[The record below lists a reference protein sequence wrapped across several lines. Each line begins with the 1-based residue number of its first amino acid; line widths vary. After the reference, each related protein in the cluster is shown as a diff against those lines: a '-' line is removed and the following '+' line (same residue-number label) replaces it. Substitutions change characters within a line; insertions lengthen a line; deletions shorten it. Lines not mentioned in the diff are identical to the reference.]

1 MLHRAGFAL
10 NFNRKGLQRAG
21 ALAQAAAVLL
31 AVGCSGPSTYNTSAN
46 PPVAV
51 AHVVGELATSA
62 KGADPVTVTVRSQG
76 QVTLT
81 GNASD
86 GGAAAIANF
95 SWAQTDGAGTP
106 TVKLLYT
113 DSDTVTFTAPA
124 VGQDTSL
131 HFTLTVTTAG
141 NTSATA
147 HVIVLVKSAVDANQ
161 LLSQPK
167 TVLSSYKVAVTTV
180 EGLGALAS
188 PSESL
193 SSDVPICV
201 TENRSLVYVA
211 RDGNQHAVSLAP
223 IQTDTT
229 WAAAIGGAANEF
241 GSYSNPRVT
250 FAIPARNED
259 DLAYLYNN
267 PVPGESSSAAAARL
281 ALQLVPSDMDSFTV
295 SITAAV
301 SAGPCAAASTGGVAG
316 KTLAVQILD
325 QNGNPVGAATTA
337 TSQGAAVTSAAFTP
351 DMLVSQTAAPT
362 VGLPTPT
369 AQYETLDTA
378 RAYYDAIDPT
388 GAKTTLTAWLNAN
401 CFNAAAANFGAD
413 AHGVY
418 TNNFDLGFGRDMY
431 FVTCKTGPHT
441 GDMASVVINYPSVEA
456 AAGKV
461 GAFIAVAMEYSAA
474 TDAGTAAGQTRN
486 QRRFP
491 KFYVFAPD
499 DRTGEF
505 RRISSANFDHRGQKY
520 VPGACAAC
528 HAGTPPQFPA
538 NFSHPVQSTATAFA
552 TVPDPTATPAGGVT
566 PQLGLADIDAVF
578 MPWDLDSF
586 LYADTDPTY
595 LGFSVS
601 PTGYTR
607 AAQEPNLKILNQL
620 SYCTY
625 QPALEPQTDG
635 TTIDRFASSRRLIA
649 QWYGGA
655 IAPDGSTAVDP
666 GCAQTGIPTAS
677 LLPGSFSD
685 TYTPAGWTKQT
696 APGGNS
702 TSQTSD
708 TVYHMVFARY
718 CRSCHTQNSIP
729 KNQFSSYASFIN
741 AFQVTPASPGVS
753 SAAGLGVQYV
763 FKQGKMPLA
772 RLTMDRFW
780 VNYSSGD
787 NAAKILAQHI
797 QEVNAETDLVN
808 PMTSEAIPSGQP
820 TIFVNANGPNAGNNV
835 FTPYTSTSA
844 VINRFGGVSVDASSS
859 FFVGNYSWSLCVI
872 APGSSNCAATPLVG
886 SGVATPGFSNYA
898 PGEYDLQLIAD
909 NGIGAS
915 VPTTFKLTV
924 PQHKPALDIHTPPQ
938 PGDCATSLSNSTIA
952 APNVFGPVASVDLS
966 TCIIG
971 GDEPTLVPN
980 TFQLLDPV
988 TGMWG
993 SAVSEASLSWNA
1005 SATSSCN
1012 PATQKCSY
1020 GISSAFNNMATGD
1033 PGTGIVTGLS
1043 YRVTDV
1049 DGDSVTGLLNLLLT
1063 DTLTAGG
1070 GSQTFFAP
1078 PASTYAIPVASLS
1091 NVVVPA
1097 SDINVTLV
1105 VPANFSSLPAS
1116 VAPPP
1121 TGTVQFPKGGSVP
1134 STPQS
1139 ALSGQF
1145 ITYTPPSPTFLT
1157 CDVNGN
1163 DVQSGNPPCVGD
1175 SFWYYLVS
1183 GTGTATSPTLA
1194 EVFVKIQASTS
1205 FFRTNTASDVYKILD
1220 TNCSSCHETGITP
1233 TSSSEAYYHWAVTV
1247 GNATTTYN
1255 SITGT
1260 DTTNNV
1266 AGINWTNHTPTG
1278 GSTFGD
1284 ATLAALY
1291 YNPCNPSSTHSMN
1304 DFNLSSGSPASCQ
1317 KILQWIKEGAYND

>member
-1 MLHRAGFAL
+1 M
-10 NFNRKGLQRAG
+10 NFNPQAFRRGSALLQVAG
-21 ALAQAAAVLL
+21 VLL

-51 AHVVGELATSA
+51 AHVVGELPSSSA
-62 KGADPVTVTVRSQG
+62 GVDPVMVTVRAQS

-81 GNASD
+81 GNASS
-86 GGAAAIANF
+86 GGAAAIGNF
-95 SWAQTDGAGTP
+95 SWTQTDPSGP
-106 TVKLLYT
+106 TTVRLLYA

-147 HVIVLVKSAVDANQ
+147 HVVVLVKPAADANQ

-167 TVLSSYKVAVTTV
+167 TALSSYKVAITTL
-180 EGLGALAS
+180 EGLGALATS
-188 PSESL
+188 SESL
-193 SSDVPICV
+193 SADVPICV
-201 TENRSLVYVA
+201 TENRSLVYLA
-211 RDGNQHAVSLAP
+211 RDGNQHTLALAP
-223 IQTDTT
+223 IQADTT
-229 WAAAIGGAANEF
+229 WAAAIGGAPNDF

-250 FAIPARNED
+250 FTIPARNQDE
-259 DLAYLYNN
+259 LTYLYNN

-281 ALQLVPSDMDSFTV
+281 ALQLVPSDVDSFSV

-301 SAGPCAAASTGGVAG
+301 SAGPCAAASSGGIAG
-316 KTLAVQILD
+316 KTLAVQVLD

-337 TSQGAAVTSAAFTP
+337 ASQGVAVTSAPFTP
-351 DMLVSQTAAPT
+351 DLLVSQTPAPT
-362 VGLPTPT
+362 VAAPNPT

-401 CFNAAAANFGAD
+401 CFNAAAADFGAD
-413 AHGVY
+413 AHGTY

-431 FVTCKTGPHT
+431 FVACKTGPRT

-456 AAGKV
+456 AAGKI

-474 TDAGTAAGQTRN
+474 TDAGTAGQARN

-505 RRISSANFDHRGQKY
+505 KRISSANFDHRGEKY

-528 HAGTPPQFPA
+528 HGGTMPLFPG

-552 TVPDPTATPAGGVT
+552 TVPDPTATPAGGVV
-566 PQLGLADIDAVF
+566 PQLGLADVDAVF

-601 PTGYTR
+601 PAGYTR
-607 AAQEPNLKILNQL
+607 TAQEPSLKKLNQL

-625 QPALEPQTDG
+625 QPAMEPQTDG
-635 TTIDRFASSRRLIA
+635 TVIDRFASSRRLIA

-655 IAPDGSTAVDP
+655 VAPDGSTPVDP
-666 GCAQTGIPTAS
+666 GCAQTGVPTAS
-677 LLPGSFSD
+677 LLPSSFSD
-685 TYTPAGWTKQT
+685 AYTPAGWTKQT

-702 TSQTSD
+702 TSQSSD

-718 CRSCHTQNSIP
+718 CRSCHTQNAAP
-729 KNQFSSYASFIN
+729 KNQFSTYASFIN

-780 VNYSSGD
+780 VNYAGGD
-787 NAAKILAQHI
+787 NAAKLLATHI
-797 QEVNAETDLVN
+797 QEVNAETDLVD
-808 PMTSEAIPSGQP
+808 PKTSGAIPNGQP
-820 TIFVNANGPNAGNNV
+820 AIFVNANGPNAGSNV

-872 APGSSNCAATPLVG
+872 APGASNCAATPLLG

-898 PGEYDLQLIAD
+898 PGEYDLQMIAD
-909 NGIGAS
+909 NGLGGS
-915 VPTTFKLTV
+915 QPTTFKLTV
-924 PQHKPALDIHTPPQ
+924 PQHKPALNIHTPPQ
-938 PGDCATSLSNSTIA
+938 PGDCAASLSNSTIT
-952 APNVFGPVASVDLS
+952 APNVFGPVATVDLS
-966 TCIIG
+966 SCIIG

-980 TFQLLDPV
+980 SFQLLDPV
-988 TGMWG
+988 TGTWG
-993 SAVSEASLSWNA
+993 AAVSEPSLSWNA
-1005 SATSSCN
+1005 SATSSCST
-1012 PATQKCSY
+1012 ATLKCSY
-1020 GISSAFNNMATGD
+1020 GISSAFNNAAQGD

-1043 YRVTDV
+1043 YRATDV

-1078 PASTYAIPVASLS
+1078 PASSYAIPVASLS

-1105 VPANFSSLPAS
+1105 VPANFGSLPAS

-1121 TGTVQFPKGGSVP
+1121 GGTVQFPLGGSVP

-1139 ALSGQF
+1139 ALPGQF

-1157 CDVNGN
+1157 CDVQGF
-1163 DVQSGNPPCVGD
+1163 DLLAGNPTPCVGD

-1194 EVFVKIQASTS
+1194 EVTVKIQASTS
-1205 FFRTNTASDVYKILD
+1205 FSHTGTANDVFKILD

-1247 GNATTTYN
+1247 GSATTTFN
-1255 SITGT
+1255 SITGA
-1260 DTTNNV
+1260 DLTNNV

-1291 YNPCNPSSTHSMN
+1291 YNPCNASSQHSMT
-1304 DFNLSSGSPASCQ
+1304 DFNLSSISPSSCQ
-1317 KILQWIKEGAYND
+1317 QILQWIKEGAHND

>member
-1 MLHRAGFAL
+1 MLLRAGFAL
-10 NFNRKGLQRAG
+10 NFNLKAIRQAG
-21 ALAQAAAVLL
+21 TLLQAAAVLL
-31 AVGCSGPSTYNTSAN
+31 AVGCSGPSSYNASAS
-46 PPVAV
+46 PPVAI
-51 AHVVGELATSA
+51 AHVVGALPTSA
-62 KGADPVTVTVRSQG
+62 AGADPVTVTVRSQA

-81 GNASD
+81 GNASSS
-86 GGAAAIANF
+86 GAASIGNF
-95 SWAQTDGAGTP
+95 LWTQTDSGATP
-106 TVKLLYT
+106 SVKLLYG

-131 HFTLTVTTAG
+131 HFTLTVTTAD
-141 NTSATA
+141 NASVTA
-147 HVIVLVKSAVDANQ
+147 HVVVLVKPGSDSNQ

-167 TVLSSYKVAVTTV
+167 TSLHSYKVAITTV
-180 EGLGALAS
+180 EGLGPLAIQ
-188 PSESL
+188 SEGL
-193 SSDVPICV
+193 TADVPICV
-201 TENRSLVYVA
+201 TENRALVYPA
-211 RDGNQHAVSLAP
+211 RDGTQHTLALAP

-229 WAAAIGGAANEF
+229 WAASIGGAPNDF

-250 FAIPARNED
+250 FDIPARNQD

-281 ALQLVPSDMDSFTV
+281 ALQLVPSDVDSLAL

-301 SAGPCAAASTGGVAG
+301 SAGPCAAAASSGVAG

-325 QNGNPVGAATTA
+325 QNGNPVGAASTA
-337 TSQGAAVTSAAFTP
+337 SSQGVAVTSAPFTP
-351 DMLVSQTAAPT
+351 DLLVSQTATPT
-362 VGLPTPT
+362 VAVPTPT

-388 GAKTTLTAWLNAN
+388 GVKTTLTAWLNAN
-401 CFNAAAANFGAD
+401 CFDATATNYAAD

-441 GDMASVVINYPSVEA
+441 GDMASVVINYPSIEA

-474 TDAGTAAGQTRN
+474 TDAGAAGQSRN

-505 RRISSANFDHRGQKY
+505 LRVSSANFDHRGEKY

-528 HAGTPPQFPA
+528 HGGSPPLFPA
-538 NFSHPVQSTATAFA
+538 NFSHPLQSTATSFA
-552 TVPDPTATPAGGVT
+552 TVPDPTATPAAGVT

-578 MPWDLDSF
+578 MSWDLDSF
-586 LYADTDPTY
+586 LYSDTDPTF
-595 LGFSVS
+595 LGLSVS
-601 PTGYTR
+601 PSGFTR
-607 AAQEPNLKILNQL
+607 AAQEPNLKKLNQL

-625 QPALEPQTDG
+625 QPALEPQIDG
-635 TTIDRFASSRRLIA
+635 TIIDRLASSRRLIA

-655 IAPDGSTAVDP
+655 VAQDGSTAVDP
-666 GCAQTGIPTAS
+666 GCAQTGVPTAS

-696 APGGNS
+696 APGGNP

-708 TVYHMVFARY
+708 TVYHMVFARN
-718 CRSCHTQNSIP
+718 CRSCHTQNATP
-729 KNQFSSYASFIN
+729 KNQFSDYASFIN
-741 AFQVTPASPGVS
+741 AFQVIPASAGVS

-763 FKQGKMPLA
+763 FKQAKMPLA

-780 VNYSSGD
+780 VNYSGGD
-787 NAAKILAQHI
+787 NAAKILATHI
-797 QEVNAETDLVN
+797 QEVNAETDLLN
-808 PMTSEAIPSGQP
+808 PMTSEAIPNGQP
-820 TIFVNANGPNAGNNV
+820 VIFVNANGPNAGNNV
-835 FTPYTSTSA
+835 FTPYTSNSA
-844 VINRFGGVSVDASSS
+844 VINRFGGVAVDASTS
-859 FFVGNYSWSLCVI
+859 FFVANYSWSLCLI
-872 APGSSNCAATPLVG
+872 APGASNCAATPLLG
-886 SGVATPGFSNYA
+886 SGVATPAFSNYA

-909 NGIGAS
+909 NGIGGS
-915 VPTTFKLTV
+915 LPTTFKLTV
-924 PQHKPALDIHTPPQ
+924 PQHKPALNIHTPPQ
-938 PGDCATSLSNSTIA
+938 PGDCSTSLSNSTIA
-952 APNVFGPVASVDLS
+952 TPNVFGPVASVDLS

-971 GDEPTLVPN
+971 GDELTLVPN
-980 TFQLLDPV
+980 SFQLLDPV
-988 TGMWG
+988 TGTWG
-993 SAVSEASLSWNA
+993 TAVSEPSLSWTA

-1012 PATQKCSY
+1012 PVTLKCSY
-1020 GISSAFNNMATGD
+1020 GISSAFNSRAVGD
-1033 PGTGIVTGLS
+1033 PGTGIVAGLS
-1043 YRVTDV
+1043 YRVTDI

-1070 GSQTFFAP
+1070 GSKTFFSP
-1078 PASTYAIPVASLS
+1078 PANSYAIPVASLS
-1091 NVVVPA
+1091 NVIVPA

-1105 VPANFSSLPAS
+1105 VPANFGSLPAS

-1121 TGTVQFPKGGSVP
+1121 GGTVQFPLGGSVP

-1145 ITYTPPSPTFLT
+1145 ITYTPPSSTFLT
-1157 CDVNGN
+1157 CDVQGF
-1163 DVQSGNPPCVGD
+1163 DLLGGNPTPCVGD

-1205 FFRTNTASDVYKILD
+1205 FSHTGTANDVFKILD
-1220 TNCSSCHETGITP
+1220 TNCSSCHRTGTAP
-1233 TSSSEAYYHWAVTV
+1233 TSSGEAYFHWAVTV
-1247 GNATTTYN
+1247 GNPTTTFN
-1255 SITGT
+1255 SITGADLT
-1260 DTTNNV
+1260 YNV
-1266 AGINWTNHTPTG
+1266 NGTNWTNHTPTG

-1284 ATLAALY
+1284 ATLAALF
-1291 YNPCNPSSTHSMN
+1291 YNPCNAQSQHSMM
-1304 DFNLSSGSPASCQ
+1304 DFNLSSTSSCQ
-1317 KILQWIKEGAYND
+1317 TILQWIKEGAHND